1 MPMEEKNNLSLDVN
15 LEGGNND
22 NVDYIISSK
31 LEDILKSNK
40 EYKILLLDY
49 NVEIKLAYLR
59 LISNQNI
66 YTAYTME
73 EANEI
78 IKKLK
83 RFDEYL

>member
-1 MPMEEKNNLSLDVN
+1 MEEKNNLSLDVN